1 MKKLLLALLGVV
13 APFTLYS
20 QAFSGRVINNSTE
33 EPLEMASVNS
43 VVNAIYLVKCHI
55 NIIVYF

>member
-1 MKKLLLALLGVV
+1 MRKLLLALLGIV

-20 QAFSGRVINNSTE
+20 QTFSGRVINNSTNK
-33 EPLEMASVNS
+33 PLEMVSVSS

-55 NIIVYF
+55 NVIIYF